1 MWPFKKN
8 KFNKLKRDEVV
19 KAIVDLEER
28 EASIEKQLD
37 DFKSNVDAL
46 TAKAKAETDR
56 TRKVFYV
63 KKINSLKAE
72 NENNVQRAM
81 MLMYN
86 LQLLNKL
93 KDAIDDKNFVANV
106 GKVPLN
112 KLLGNQK
119 DLAAFLNK
127 ALNNKIRME
136 DIMTSADDTFTEVAS
151 SYEPNQAIYGVNK
164 NDDALL
170 AAFEEES
177 ALADETEINQAGK
190 TKKEGLKNE

>member
-1 MWPFKKN
+1 MIFKRN
-8 KFNKLKRDEVV
+8 KFNRLKRDEVC

-28 EASIEKQLD
+28 QTNIEKKLD
-37 DFKSNVDAL
+37 EFKANVDSL

-86 LQLLNKL
+86 VQLLNKL

-136 DIMTSADDTFTEVAS
+136 DIMTSADDTFKEVTSA
-151 SYEPNQAIYGVNK
+151 YEPNKEIYGVNDT
-164 NDDALL
+164 DDALL
-170 AAFEEES
+170 AAFEAES
-177 ALADETEINQAGK
+177 ALGDETEIDAASKN
-190 TKKEGLKNE
+190 KKEAIPNV